1 MFGFTLCIKAASWYN
16 SKIKIK
22 NFYSMVSIVSKPYRA
37 KPNLD
42 KKLNCYSNCLEKVA
56 LPLPLPLPL
65 ITFPTRLENAI
76 AY

>member
-1 MFGFTLCIKAASWYN
+1 
-16 SKIKIK
+16 
-22 NFYSMVSIVSKPYRA
+22 
-37 KPNLD
+37 
-42 KKLNCYSNCLEKVA
+42 VA